1 MKLSRLLQTAL
12 CAAGVTLGIAHAQ
25 PNITVNYSALDSLPP
40 RSSLANPIAPHLTP
54 PGMIHHRAVPTAPT
68 FSANAPN
75 DVGYS
80 VPPIFDRSET
90 LYNHVEN
97 STRGDAGR
105 AFPDSAEVSDEPLQG
120 YGVTGAAVPAVVA
133 SNEPQNTT
141 IITHASYAPSRTT
154 HYDPD
159 AAADDQDDAAIWNG
173 ARTVGEVLFKSNG
186 YELDLDSNALIELNR
201 LAYQIG
207 NAQHRILLRAFGGGV
222 GDDSREAHR
231 MALRRGLAV
240 RRYLIARGVSST
252 LIDVTAVGGARDGG
266 PLDRVDVVASS
277 G

>member
-1 MKLSRLLQTAL
+1 MRSTRLLQTAL
-12 CAAGVTLGIAHAQ
+12 CTAGVLFGVAHAQ
-25 PNITVNYSALDSLPP
+25 PSIVVNYGALDSLPP
-40 RSSLANPIAPHLTP
+40 KSSLASPIAPHLTP
-54 PGMIHHRAVPTAPT
+54 PGMIHHRAVPSAPSY
-68 FSANAPN
+68 SANAPN

-80 VPPIFDRSET
+80 VPPIFDRSDT

-97 STRGDAGR
+97 A
-105 AFPDSAEVSDEPLQG
+105 DSSEQG

-133 SNEPQNTT
+133 SNAPPTAMVP
-141 IITHASYAPSRTT
+141 ASYSTSRAT

-159 AAADDQDDAAIWNG
+159 AAADDQDDAAIWSG

-186 YELDLDSNALIELNR
+186 YEVLDLDQNALGELNR

-207 NAQHRILLRAFGGGV
+207 TAQHRILLRAFGGGA

-240 RRYLIARGVSST
+240 RRYLIARGVSSS

-266 PLDRVDVVASS
+266 PLDRVDVVASTS
-277 G
+277 